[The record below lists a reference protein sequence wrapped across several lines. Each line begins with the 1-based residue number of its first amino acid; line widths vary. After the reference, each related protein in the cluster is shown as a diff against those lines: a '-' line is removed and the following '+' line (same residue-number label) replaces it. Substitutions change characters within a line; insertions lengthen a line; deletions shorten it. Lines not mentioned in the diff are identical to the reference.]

1 MSAAARPVPG
11 RLPLVDLARGIAL
24 WAMLVFHL
32 VWDLAAFGWIDADA
46 PHTLFMRGFG
56 HAIAASFL
64 LLVGYSLVLAENARG
79 PLWRS
84 PSYWRRW
91 GQIVLA
97 AGAIGAVSFVLFPDS
112 PIFFGILHCIALS
125 SLIALPLL
133 AAPPALALVLG
144 VAALLAPVFL
154 AAPLFDAKIFWWTGL
169 GTFLPPSN
177 DFRPL
182 LPWLAFVL
190 FGVVLGRWVRPP
202 RPGIGRSQ
210 ERPSIDGLC
219 GESGLGGALTFCGR
233 HSLAF
238 YLIHQ
243 PLLFGFFTLLALFV
257 APTPDARPFQ
267 RQCAVQCVNA
277 GAAADLC
284 EKSCACVIDR
294 AKRAG
299 LWNRL
304 ARDQLTEPEKSVIH
318 DAAMACYADSAGK

>member
-1 MSAAARPVPG
+1 
-11 RLPLVDLARGIAL
+11 
-24 WAMLVFHL
+24 
-32 VWDLAAFGWIDADA
+32 
-46 PHTLFMRGFG
+46 MRGFG

>member
-1 MSAAARPVPG
+1 MSAAASK
-11 RLPLVDLARGIAL
+11 RLASVDLARGLAL

-46 PHTLFMRGFG
+46 PHTVGMRWFG

-64 LLVGYSLVLAENARG
+64 LLVGLSLVLAENTRG

-84 PSYWRRW
+84 AGYWRRW

-97 AGAIGAVSFVLFPDS
+97 AGAISAVSFTLFPET

-133 AAPPALALVLG
+133 SAPPVLALILG
-144 VAALLAPVFL
+144 VAALLAPSFL
-154 AAPLFDAKIFWWTGL
+154 AAPLFDVKIFWWTGL
-169 GTFLPPSN
+169 GTFWPPSN

-190 FGVVLGRWVRPP
+190 FGVVLGKWARLPHPVSTAR
-202 RPGIGRSQ
+202 
-210 ERPSIDGLC
+210 ERKPA
-219 GESGLGGALTFCGR
+219 GLGRALTFCGR

-267 RQCAVQCVNA
+267 RQCAMQCVNA
-277 GAAADLC
+277 GAGADLC
-284 EKSCACVIDR
+284 ERSCACVVDR
-294 AKRAG
+294 AKSAG

-304 ARDQLTEPEKSVIH
+304 ARDQLSDSEKSVIH

>member
-1 MSAAARPVPG
+1 MSAAASR
-11 RLPLVDLARGIAL
+11 RLPAVDLARGLAL

-46 PHTLFMRGFG
+46 PHMPGMRWFG

-64 LLVGYSLVLAENARG
+64 LLVGYSLVLAENAKG

-84 PSYWRRW
+84 ASYWRRW

-97 AGAIGAVSFVLFPDS
+97 AGAISTVSFWMFPET

-125 SLIALPLL
+125 SLVALPLL
-133 AAPPALALVLG
+133 AAPPTLALVLG
-144 VAALLAPVFL
+144 VAALLAPSFL

-190 FGVVLGRWVRPP
+190 FGVALGRRARLP
-202 RPGIGRSQ
+202 RPVETAS
-210 ERPSIDGLC
+210 ERRPA
-219 GESGLGGALTFCGR
+219 GLGRALTFCGR

-257 APTPDARPFQ
+257 TPTPDARPFQ

-277 GAAADLC
+277 GASADLC
-284 EKSCACVIDR
+284 ERSCACVVDR
-294 AKRAG
+294 AKTAG

-304 ARDQLTEPEKSVIH
+304 ARDQLTEREKSFIH
-318 DAAMACYADSAGK
+318 DAAMACYADSTGK

>member
-1 MSAAARPVPG
+1 MSAAASK
-11 RLPLVDLARGIAL
+11 RLASVDLARGLAL

-46 PHTLFMRGFG
+46 PHTPGMRWFG

-64 LLVGYSLVLAENARG
+64 LLVGYSLVLAGNAQGPFKR

-84 PSYWRRW
+84 ASYWRRW

-97 AGAIGAVSFVLFPDS
+97 AGAISAVSFVLFPET

-144 VAALLAPVFL
+144 VAALLAPSVL

-190 FGVVLGRWVRPP
+190 FGVVLGRWARPP
-202 RPGIGRSQ
+202 LPNPLPARG
-210 ERPSIDGLC
+210 ERGLK
-219 GESGLGGALTFCGR
+219 GALTFCGR

-243 PLLFGFFTLLALFV
+243 PLLFGLLTLLALFV
-257 APTPDARPFQ
+257 TPTPDARPFQ

-277 GAAADLC
+277 GAPADLC
-284 EKSCACVIDR
+284 EKSCACVVDR
-294 AKRAG
+294 AQNAG
-299 LWNRL
+299 LWNGL
-304 ARDQLTEPEKSVIH
+304 ARDRLTEAEKSVIH